1 MLMPNLLPILAGG
14 SCYPRCLTGPILAR
28 PSLASLVVLL
38 FGLSA
43 CASYSPGIEALGE
56 INGHEIATTVDAP
69 EAKYYLETYLEELS
83 GDPELEV
90 AFDRALAKLSPSQVR
105 NEEFRILATTF
116 SRDLATLHLVK
127 RLSEIP
133 ENARLQGAYWREIES
148 LRRLIGDDDTGI
160 DACKIRST
168 SPRFVFVPGWLY
180 RTNSGTG
187 ADFAEQRELLR
198 ALGFETQLVATEE
211 NGSIEINAQIVADH
225 IRRADPDAGPL
236 VLISASKAG
245 PEVAHALGHLLPAEE
260 SAAVKAWIN
269 VGGLLKGS
277 PLADWGTDWPNS
289 LLVQLYFALKDLDIS
304 ASLASMTTA
313 RSRDRWQKQSLPE
326 HLSLVNFIAVP
337 LSGDITPNA
346 KFGYSRADDAGPTD
360 GLTSIIDELAHGGTT
375 VIEVGLDHY
384 YKDPDIHLKTV
395 AISLTVIREV
405 IGSIDIDCS
414 VPAPLPDG
422 GVVAQKAMDF
432 PKPPRNSSA

>member
-1 MLMPNLLPILAGG
+1 MPMTNLLLILAGG
-14 SCYPRCLTGPILAR
+14 GCFPRCPKGEGRVRQSMAT
-28 PSLASLVVLL
+28 LVVLL
-38 FGLSA
+38 HSLSA
-43 CASYSPGIEALGE
+43 CASYGPGIEAQGE

-69 EAKYYLETYLEELS
+69 EAKYYLETYLEELP

-90 AFDRALAKLSPSQVR
+90 ALDRALAKLSPSKIH
-105 NEEFRILATTF
+105 NKEFQILATAF

-133 ENARLQGAYWREIES
+133 ENARVQGAYWREIEN
-148 LRRLIGDDDTGI
+148 LRRLIGNDTGL
-160 DACKIRST
+160 DSCKIGAT

-180 RTNSGTG
+180 RTNSETG

-198 ALGFETQLVATEE
+198 ALGFETRLVATEE
-211 NGSIEINAQIVADH
+211 NGSIEVNARIVADH
-225 IRRADPDAGPL
+225 IRRANPDAGPL

-245 PEVAHALGHLLPAEE
+245 PEVAHALGHLIPAEE

-289 LLVQLYFALKDLDIS
+289 LLVRLYFALKELDIS
-304 ASLASMTTA
+304 ESLASMTTA
-313 RSRDRWQKQSLPE
+313 RSRHRWQKESLPE
-326 HLSLVNFIAVP
+326 HLSLVNFVAVP

-346 KFGYSRADDAGPTD
+346 EFGYSHAIDAGPTD

-395 AISLTVIREV
+395 ALSLTVIREV

-414 VPAPLPDG
+414 VPAPLSHG
-422 GVVAQKAMDF
+422 GVVAQLAMDF
-432 PKPPRNSSA
+432 PQPPRHSSA